1 MGHWSF
7 ACEPNAVCT
16 YVSMCVCVCVCV
28 CSKWG
33 GSRLE
38 DDGHR
43 ERRLA
48 RDWRVS
54 SPCTEFPRCVDF
66 SLCLLQA
73 QNADVMSHVFASGTA
88 CGRFVPCNYV
98 EIMSASL

>member
-1 MGHWSF
+1 MGLAILALAQSHCNYCF
-7 ACEPNAVCT
+7 QVA
-16 YVSMCVCVCVCV
+16 CV

-54 SPCTEFPRCVDF
+54 SLCTEFLRCVNL

-73 QNADVMSHVFASGTA
+73 QSADVTSSVFASGTA
-88 CGRFVPCNYV
+88 CGRLVPCNYV
-98 EIMSASL
+98 EIMSASH